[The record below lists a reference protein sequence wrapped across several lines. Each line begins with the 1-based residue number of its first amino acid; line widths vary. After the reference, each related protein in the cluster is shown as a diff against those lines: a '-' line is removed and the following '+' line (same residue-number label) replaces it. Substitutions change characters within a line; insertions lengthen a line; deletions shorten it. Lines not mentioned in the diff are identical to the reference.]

1 VVSLKSKSL
10 ALVFGIRLLDTNTP
24 KDIHL
29 DDYVVNMG
37 TAVYNYADQDLF
49 NAQVKLRD
57 TSSAET
63 SANGTTQLEIK
74 QGSSIST

>member
-1 VVSLKSKSL
+1 M
-10 ALVFGIRLLDTNTP
+10 RLLDTNTP

-37 TAVYNYADQDLF
+37 TAVYNYGDQDLF

-57 TSSAET
+57 TSSSAET
-63 SANGTTQLEIK
+63 SANGTTRLGIK
-74 QGSSIST
+74 QGSSMST